1 MFIRGEVF
9 VLLCR
14 VGRVFCVVC
23 IAIVASALPAQ
34 AQTKSIKDPISY
46 IIDQLYP
53 PVPDFKTPSGYK
65 VRIGAVAGFT
75 PAFEGSSDY
84 HFRYAP
90 LLDVVYRDRIFLN
103 SNRLRFNFLPAG
115 NIRGGFEF
123 KYRSGRK
130 EQQSEDLAGLGNVG
144 AALEAGGYVEARLHA
159 TVFSFDLLRDIGHG
173 HKGTLAGL
181 LIGQGLYQ
189 DDNTTFGI
197 GLQTH
202 WASKNYM
209 SAYFGVDAVQSV
221 ASGLPVFNAGAGFK
235 DVGLTLYLK
244 QDLSKHISLV
254 SNVTLRHMLDS
265 ANDSPIVIQHGN
277 PKQLLSSLA
286 LRYEF

>member
-1 MFIRGEVF
+1 

-14 VGRVFCVVC
+14 LSRVFCLVC
-23 IAIVASALPAQ
+23 VAAAGLTFPAQ

-115 NIRGGFEF
+115 NIRGGFQL
-123 KYRSGRK
+123 KYRAGRK
-130 EQQSEDLAGLGNVG
+130 ERLSEDLVGLGDIG
-144 AALEAGGYVEARLHA
+144 ASLEAGGYVEARFHA
-159 TVFSFDLLRDIGHG
+159 TVFSFDVTRDIAHG
-173 HKGTLAGL
+173 HRGTLAGL
-181 LIGQGLYQ
+181 LVGQGLYQ
-189 DDNTTFGI
+189 DKNTVFGI
-197 GLQTH
+197 GLHTH
-202 WASKNYM
+202 WASKAYM
-209 SAYFGVDAVQSV
+209 NTYFGVDAAQSIG
-221 ASGLPVFNAGAGFK
+221 SGLPIYTAGAGFK
-235 DVGLTLYLK
+235 DVGLTFYLK
-244 QDLSKHISLV
+244 RDLSKHISLV
-254 SNVTLRHMLDS
+254 TNITLRHMLDS
-265 ANDSPIVIQHGN
+265 ANDSPIVIQHGD
-277 PKQLLSSLA
+277 PKQFLSSMA